1 MTTPTQ
7 TVSIREAVETDAAVI
22 ADLYRAVY
30 GEGYVHPHFY
40 DERAIRKMV
49 YDDDTL
55 MLVAEDEASGGL
67 VGAASVL
74 FTKGAFS
81 DLVGEF
87 GRLVVH
93 PDYRGRGIG
102 TRLMGERV
110 ARVSGRLHV
119 GFAEVRVSNQSSP
132 RISQRHGFV
141 PVGALPQ
148 KLIFGE
154 TREHAGYLVK
164 YFEGALALRRNHPR
178 IIPEAYGLAELA
190 LHGVGLTPDAI
201 VDEGAAGYPGGN
213 TFDLEELTDQGYTS
227 LLRIERG
234 RVRHREVFGPQR
246 LHYGLFKLA
255 ASHSN
260 YLVARDR
267 GRIVGAIGYTVDR
280 AERSMRIFEV
290 IHTEE
295 EAIRFLFGALH
306 DRTVAERATT
316 IEIDV
321 SAHAP
326 RMQRTLL
333 ELGYLPV
340 AYVPALA
347 FQDVE
352 RVDVVKMYRLV
363 EELQDLP
370 FDAPEP
376 TLSVGRYVLDA
387 FATHRVLPRLARA
400 MDRLE
405 ICRGL
410 TQEQTSRLLG
420 EFATEVLFAGTEI
433 FAQGDAPDRMLLVLS
448 GRAKVSMDGEV
459 VGSVGPGESLGE
471 VSLLSATPRSATVVA
486 EDDMEVGILTEPR
499 LDALVRRRP
508 DIGSVVYRNLAS
520 GLGEKLR
527 RADRTVTA
535 TRLTRD

>member
-1 MTTPTQ
+1 MSGQ
-7 TVSIREAVETDAAVI
+7 AQAVSIREAVAADAADVST
-22 ADLYRAVY
+22 LYRDVY
-30 GEGYVHPHFY
+30 GEGYVHPRFY
-40 DERAIRKMV
+40 DEHEIRKMV

-55 MLVAEDEASGGL
+55 MLVAIDPESRRT
-67 VGAASVL
+67 VGAAAVL

-93 PDYRGRGIG
+93 PEFRGRRIG
-102 TRLMGERV
+102 TRLMEERL
-110 ARVSGRLHV
+110 ARVGGRLHV
-119 GFAEVRVSNQSSP
+119 GIAEVRVHNQSSP

-148 KLIFGE
+148 KLIFGQ

-164 YFEGALALRRNHPR
+164 YFDGALDLRRNHPR
-178 IIPEAYGLAELA
+178 VIPEACGLAELA
-190 LHGVGLTPDAI
+190 LAGIGLAPDAV
-201 VDEGAAGYPGGN
+201 VDEDAVAYPAGAS
-213 TFDLEELTDQGYTS
+213 FDLEALTDRGYAS

-234 RVRHREVFGPQR
+234 RVKHREIFGPQR

-255 ASHSN
+255 ASHSD
-260 YLVARDR
+260 YLVARHGDR
-267 GRIVGAIGYTVDR
+267 VVGAIGYTVHR
-280 AERSMRIFEV
+280 TERGIRVFEV
-290 IHTEE
+290 ICIED
-295 EAIRFLFGALH
+295 EAIRFLLGAL
-306 DRTVAERATT
+306 DERARLEQAMA

-333 ELGYLPV
+333 ESGYLPA

-347 FQDVE
+347 FHDVE
-352 RVDVVKMYRLV
+352 RVDVVKMYRLM
-363 EELQDLP
+363 EDLQDLP

-376 TLSVGRYVLDA
+376 TLSVGRYVLA
-387 FATHRVLPRLARA
+387 GFAKRRVLPRLLRA

-405 ICRGL
+405 ICRAL

-448 GRAKVSMDGEV
+448 GRASVTVDGRI
-459 VGSVGPGESLGE
+459 VGRVGPGESLGE

-486 EDDMEVGILTEPR
+486 DDDMEVGILTKER
-499 LDALVRRRP
+499 LDALVRARP
-508 DIGSVVYRNLAS
+508 DIGSVVYRNLAR
-520 GLGEKLR
+520 GLGDKLR
-527 RADRTVTA
+527 RADREVTSNPVSV
-535 TRLTRD
+535 D